1 MPLVKWKKFIL
12 SSISTFCNTTI
23 LEATMLLHF
32 PFPNQLF
39 PHLVFVQNIFLP

>member
-12 SSISTFCNTTI
+12 SPF
-23 LEATMLLHF
+23 ATPQYWALLGLFHF
-32 PFPNQLF
+32 PFPNQLI